1 MFLDEITFDAWKEN
15 ADPLLEEISLKE
27 KETEII
33 TPEQLSTP
41 KDCVISTDVD
51 APDKKQVFR
60 LGLLTTIILGIFI
73 ILFLLTCS
81 DTIQWMTVEL
91 LEKLSTLP
99 TFWSAMLL
107 PILCGISLVFLAP
120 GTPWNLAAGY
130 LYGIYG
136 GLIIAMAGLMF
147 GASLAFALGRTIA
160 REWVEKKIAERPQ
173 FRVIIWAI
181 KKNGIKITTLARLSP
196 LFPFPVLN
204 YAFAIT
210 EVTWM
215 QYEIGTAIGLLPA
228 TIAWTFV
235 GTTMHNLTTIWVGI
249 DESDPRGLI
258 WMIGGAVMTIFSV
271 VVITIL
277 TQLEIKKATK
287 EFEKSQGKD
296 PDFTT
301 QLTC

>member
-1 MFLDEITFDAWKEN
+1 
-15 ADPLLEEISLKE
+15 
-27 KETEII
+27 
-33 TPEQLSTP
+33 
-41 KDCVISTDVD
+41 
-51 APDKKQVFR
+51 
-60 LGLLTTIILGIFI
+60 
-73 ILFLLTCS
+73 
-81 DTIQWMTVEL
+81 
-91 LEKLSTLP
+91 
-99 TFWSAMLL
+99 
-107 PILCGISLVFLAP
+107 LVFLAP